1 MNIPL
6 FFISIFLI
14 FTLFLSPLGLI
25 LLYVSFKLNKIDKY
39 EDRPEYEMD
48 SYDEELLENLR

>member
-1 MNIPL
+1 M
-6 FFISIFLI
+6 
-14 FTLFLSPLGLI
+14 FLSPLGLI
-25 LLYVSFKLNKIDKY
+25 LMYVSFKLNKIDKY